1 MKWLKRILGTL
12 LAVVIAAGVL
22 LYLGSYRIMN
32 RSHAFQ
38 PHAITAATDPAAL
51 ARGEHLA
58 RLLACFGCHGDSLEG
73 KVLIDEPLMA
83 RLVTPNVPARL
94 ETLTDA
100 EFAGFLRT
108 GVRKDGRS
116 PFLMP
121 PPGLYHLSDPDLA
134 ALLGYLRSL
143 PPADSTLPAT
153 SIGPI
158 GRFAIVIG
166 EIKTS
171 ALTMDTTM
179 ERVGQDPAHATTR
192 RGEYIARLI
201 CADCH
206 GFRLTGDPENRSP
219 GLSGVLGYSPEQ
231 FATLL
236 RTGTPR
242 DAATKLTLMGEAI
255 EGELHHLTDDEIGA
269 IYDYLKALPATGVQ
283 QASE

>member
-1 MKWLKRILGTL
+1 MKWLKRILG
-12 LAVVIAAGVL
+12 VL
-22 LYLGSYRIMN
+22 LVIVVAAALVLYVGSNWIIN
-32 RSHAFQ
+32 TSHTFE
-38 PHAITAATDPAAL
+38 PHPITAATDTASL

-58 RLLACFGCHGDSLEG
+58 RLLACFSCHGDSLEG
-73 KVLIDEPLMA
+73 NVLIDDPLMA
-83 RLVTPNVPARL
+83 RVVTPNVPARL

-108 GVRKDGRS
+108 GVRKDGKS

-121 PPGLYHLSDPDLA
+121 PPGLYHLSDADLA
-134 ALLGYLRSL
+134 ALLGYLR
-143 PPADSTLPAT
+143 TLPSVGDTLPVT

-158 GRFAIVIG
+158 GRFAVLIG

-171 ALTMDTTM
+171 ALVMDTTM

-192 RGEYIARLI
+192 QGEYIARLI

-206 GFRLTGDPENRSP
+206 GFTLTGDPENRSP
-219 GLSGVLGYSPEQ
+219 GLSGVLGYSPEE
-231 FATLL
+231 FVALL

-255 EGELHHLTDDEIGA
+255 QGELHYLTDDEIDA
-269 IYDYLKALPATGVQ
+269 VYNYLKALPPTGVR
-283 QASE
+283 

>member
-1 MKWLKRILGTL
+1 MKWLKRIL
-12 LAVVIAAGVL
+12 VVL
-22 LYLGSYRIMN
+22 LTIVVAAALVLYVGSNRIIN

-38 PHAITAATDPAAL
+38 PHAIAAATDSASL

-58 RLLACFGCHGDSLEG
+58 RLLACFSCHGDSLEG
-73 KVLIDEPLMA
+73 KVLVDEPLMA
-83 RLVTPNVPARL
+83 RVVTPNVPAKL

-108 GVRKDGRS
+108 GVRKDGKS

-121 PPGLYHLSDPDLA
+121 PPGMYHLSDPDLA
-134 ALLGYLRSL
+134 ALLGYLR
-143 PPADSTLPAT
+143 TLPRVGDTHSAT

-158 GRFAIVIG
+158 GRFAVMIG
-166 EIKTS
+166 EIETS
-171 ALTMDTTM
+171 ALAMDSTM

-192 RGEYIARLI
+192 QGEYIARLI

-206 GFRLTGDPENRSP
+206 GPKLTGDPETRSP

-231 FATLL
+231 FVTLL

-242 DAATKLTLMGEAI
+242 DAATTLTLMGEAI
-255 EGELHHLTDDEIGA
+255 RGELHYLTDDEIDA
-269 IYDYLKALPATGVQ
+269 VYTYLKALPATGV
-283 QASE
+283 E